1 MRHLLEDIKTKAAT
15 YEHQKEKELWLFR
28 SLARMANN
36 GDVVKINIEEMLEML
51 EGAKAPLITECCIYK
66 VPFSIRRH
74 NEKAYTPEVV
84 SIGPFHHGHPRLQ
97 DMEKHKL
104 FYSKA
109 FLKRTQTTLDTLIG
123 NIQEMEPEFRRCY
136 SHTLEFSKEQ
146 LVKIIFV
153 DCAFI
158 LELFY
163 RFGSGEWK
171 EDDMC
176 LLKPWL
182 TSNIACDL
190 LLLEN
195 QVPFF
200 VLERLFNLS
209 FSTRG
214 GDFPSFLELTFD
226 FFEEFNRSRLNF
238 NNINRIRHFTDLI
251 RTFHLQDP
259 LPSRIDGKVL
269 KHLPSVTELS
279 EAGLRFKVL
288 ESESCLL
295 KLDFSGRVL
304 EIPQLEVHDW
314 TETLFRNM
322 VALEQCHYPFQTY
335 ITDYVD
341 FLDFLVNTN
350 RDVDILVQQRVFI
363 NWLGD
368 TDSVATMINGLMKN
382 ITTSNNISSQYLDVC
397 EKLNA
402 FHKNPWRKLKSTLRR
417 DYCRGPWQTAAS
429 IAAIILL
436 ILSFV
441 QTVCSILQVIHQ

>member
-1 MRHLLEDIKTKAAT
+1 MT
-15 YEHQKEKELWLFR
+15 
-28 SLARMANN
+28 NN
-36 GDVVKINIEEMLEML
+36 GDAVEINIEEMLK
-51 EGAKAPLITECCIYK
+51 GAWAPVTTECCIYK
-66 VPFSIRRH
+66 VPLSIRRH
-74 NEKAYTPEVV
+74 NEEAYTPEVV
-84 SIGPFHHGHPRLQ
+84 SIGPFHHGHPHLQ

-109 FLKRTQTTLDTLIG
+109 FLKRTQTTLYSFIG
-123 NIQEMEPEFRRCY
+123 QIEEMEPEFRRCY

-158 LELFY
+158 LELFC
-163 RFGSGEWK
+163 RVHDQLLK
-171 EDDMC
+171 EDDDMC
-176 LLKPWL
+176 LSKPWL
-182 TSNIACDL
+182 SNNIMYDL

-209 FSTRG
+209 FSSRG
-214 GDFPSFLELTFD
+214 DDFPSFLQFTFH
-226 FFEEFNRSRLNF
+226 FFRWINRSSLNF
-238 NNINRIRHFTDLI
+238 NNNNRIRHFTDLI

-259 LPSRIDGKVL
+259 LPSRIDGKII

-304 EIPQLEVHDW
+304 EIPQLVVEDP

-322 VALEQCHYPFQTY
+322 VALEQCHYPFQSY
-335 ITDYVD
+335 ITDYVG

-350 RDVDILVQQRVFI
+350 RDVDILVQERVFI

-382 ITTSNNISSQYLDVC
+382 ITISNNISSQYLDVS

-402 FHKNPWRKLKSTLRR
+402 FHENPWHKLKSTLRR

-429 IAAIILL
+429 TAAVILL

>member
-1 MRHLLEDIKTKAAT
+1 MT
-15 YEHQKEKELWLFR
+15 
-28 SLARMANN
+28 NN
-36 GDVVKINIEEMLEML
+36 GDAVEINIEEMLK
-51 EGAKAPLITECCIYK
+51 GAWAPVTTECCIYK

-74 NEKAYTPEVV
+74 NEEAYTPKVV

-104 FYSKA
+104 FYSMA
-109 FLKRTQTTLDTLIG
+109 FLQRTQTTSDSFIG
-123 NIQEMEPEFRRCY
+123 KIEEMEPEFRRCY

-158 LELFY
+158 LELFC
-163 RFGSGEWK
+163 RVHDQLLK
-171 EDDMC
+171 EDDDMC
-176 LLKPWL
+176 LSKPWL
-182 TSNIACDL
+182 SNNIMYDL

-209 FSTRG
+209 FSSRG
-214 GDFPSFLELTFD
+214 GPSFLKLTFS
-226 FFEEFNRSRLNF
+226 FFKEFNRSGLNF

-259 LPSRIDGKVL
+259 LPSRIDGKII

-304 EIPQLEVHDW
+304 EIPQLVVEDG

-322 VALEQCHYPFQTY
+322 VALEQCHYPFQSY

-350 RDVDILVQQRVFI
+350 RDVDILVQERVFL

-368 TDSVATMINGLMKN
+368 TDSVATMINGLMKD
-382 ITTSNNISSQYLDVC
+382 IATSNDTSSQYLDVS

-429 IAAIILL
+429 TAAIILL

>member
-1 MRHLLEDIKTKAAT
+1 MEYK
-15 YEHQKEKELWLFR
+15 
-28 SLARMANN
+28 
-36 GDVVKINIEEMLEML
+36 GDVVRINVKEML
-51 EGAKAPLITECCIYK
+51 EGARAPVTAECCIYK

-74 NEKAYTPEVV
+74 NEEAYTPKGV

-104 FYSKA
+104 FYSMA
-109 FLKRTQTTLDTLIG
+109 FLQRSQTTLDSFIG
-123 NIQEMEPEFRRCY
+123 KIEEMEPELRRCY

-171 EDDMC
+171 EDMY
-176 LLKPWL
+176 LSKPK
-182 TSNIACDL
+182 TRRSMRYDL

-209 FSTRG
+209 FSSQRD
-214 GDFPSFLELTFD
+214 DFPSFLEFTFD
-226 FFEEFNRSRLNF
+226 FFEKFNRSNLNF
-238 NNINRIRHFTDLI
+238 KDINRIRHFTDLI

-259 LPSRIDGKVL
+259 LPPRTPGKIIE
-269 KHLPSVTELS
+269 HLPSATELS

-295 KLDFSGRVL
+295 KLDFSERVL
-304 EIPQLEVHDW
+304 EIPQLVVDDGI
-314 TETLFRNM
+314 ETLFRNM
-322 VALEQCHYPFQTY
+322 VALEQCHYPFQSY
-335 ITDYVD
+335 ITDYVC

-350 RDVDILVQQRVFI
+350 RDVDILVQERVFL

-368 TDSVATMINGLMKN
+368 TDSVATMINGLMKD
-382 ITTSNNISSQYLDVC
+382 ITTSNNISSQYLDVS

-402 FHKNPWRKLKSTLRR
+402 FHKNPWRKLKSALRR

-429 IAAIILL
+429 TAAVILL

>member
-1 MRHLLEDIKTKAAT
+1 
-15 YEHQKEKELWLFR
+15 
-28 SLARMANN
+28 MAYK
-36 GDVVKINIEEMLEML
+36 GDVVRINIEEML
-51 EGAKAPLITECCIYK
+51 EGAKAPVTTECCIYK
-66 VPFSIRRH
+66 VPLSIRRH
-74 NEKAYTPEVV
+74 NEEAYTPEVV
-84 SIGPFHHGHPRLQ
+84 SIGPFHHGHPHLQ

-109 FLKRTQTTLDTLIG
+109 FLKRTQTTLYSFIG
-123 NIQEMEPEFRRCY
+123 QIEEMEPEFRRCY

-146 LVKIIFV
+146 LV
-153 DCAFI
+153 
-158 LELFY
+158 
-163 RFGSGEWK
+163 
-171 EDDMC
+171 
-176 LLKPWL
+176 
-182 TSNIACDL
+182 
-190 LLLEN
+190 
-195 QVPFF
+195 PFF

-209 FSTRG
+209 FSSRG
-214 GDFPSFLELTFD
+214 GPSFLKLTFS
-226 FFEEFNRSRLNF
+226 FFKEFNRSGLNF

-259 LPSRIDGKVL
+259 LPSRIDGKII
-269 KHLPSVTELS
+269 KHLPSATELS

-304 EIPQLEVHDW
+304 EIPQLVVEDP

-322 VALEQCHYPFQTY
+322 VALEQCHYPFQSY
-335 ITDYVD
+335 ITDYVC

-350 RDVDILVQQRVFI
+350 RDVDILVQERVFI

-368 TDSVATMINGLMKN
+368 TDSVATMINGLMKD
-382 ITTSNNISSQYLDVC
+382 IATSNDTSSQYLDVC

-429 IAAIILL
+429 TAAIILL

-441 QTVCSILQVIHQ
+441 QTVLSILQVIHQ

>member
-1 MRHLLEDIKTKAAT
+1 
-15 YEHQKEKELWLFR
+15 
-28 SLARMANN
+28 MAYN
-36 GDVVKINIEEMLEML
+36 GDVVKINIEARLK
-51 EGAKAPLITECCIYK
+51 GAGAPVTTECCIYK
-66 VPFSIRRH
+66 VPFIIRRH
-74 NEKAYTPEVV
+74 NEEAYTPEVV

-104 FYSKA
+104 FYSMA
-109 FLKRTQTTLDTLIG
+109 FLQRTQTTLDSFIG
-123 NIQEMEPEFRRCY
+123 KIEEMEPEFRRSY

-146 LVKIIFV
+146 LVEIIFV

-158 LELFY
+158 LELFF
-163 RFGSGEWK
+163 RVHDQQWDD
-171 EDDMC
+171 DDMC
-176 LLKPWL
+176 LSNPRL
-182 TSNIACDL
+182 TNTIVYDL
-190 LLLEN
+190 SLLEN

-200 VLERLFNLS
+200 VLERLFDLS
-209 FSTRG
+209 FSSQG
-214 GDFPSFLELTFD
+214 GNSFLKLTFH
-226 FFEEFNRSRLNF
+226 FFQEFNRSRLNF

-251 RTFHLQDP
+251 RTVHLQDP
-259 LPSRIDGKVL
+259 LPHKTPGNTIE
-269 KHLPSVTELS
+269 HLPSATELS

-295 KLDFSGRVL
+295 KFDFSGRVL
-304 EIPQLEVHDW
+304 KIPQLVVHDR

-322 VALEQCHYPFQTY
+322 VALEQCHYPLQSY
-335 ITDYVD
+335 ITDYVG

-382 ITTSNNISSQYLDVC
+382 IMTPIDISSQYLDVS

-402 FHKNPWRKLKSTLRR
+402 FHENPWRKLKSTLRR

-429 IAAIILL
+429 TAAIILL

>member
-1 MRHLLEDIKTKAAT
+1 
-15 YEHQKEKELWLFR
+15 
-28 SLARMANN
+28 MAYK
-36 GDVVKINIEEMLEML
+36 GDVVRINVKEML
-51 EGAKAPLITECCIYK
+51 EGARAPVTAECCIYK

-74 NEKAYTPEVV
+74 NEEAYTPKVV
-84 SIGPFHHGHPRLQ
+84 SIGPFHHGNPRLQ
-97 DMEKHKL
+97 DMENHKL

-109 FLKRTQTTLDTLIG
+109 FLERTQTTSDSFIG
-123 NIQEMEPEFRRCY
+123 KIEEMEPEFRRCY

-158 LELFY
+158 LELFC
-163 RFGSGEWK
+163 RVHDQVLK

-176 LLKPWL
+176 LSIHRLRESIPY
-182 TSNIACDL
+182 DL
-190 LLLEN
+190 LFLEN

-209 FSTRG
+209 FSSRG
-214 GDFPSFLELTFD
+214 VDFPSFLELTFH
-226 FFEEFNRSRLNF
+226 FFDDFNRSCLNV
-238 NNINRIRHFTDLI
+238 NNINISHFTDLI
-251 RTFHLQDP
+251 RTFHLQHP
-259 LPSRIDGKVL
+259 LPPIIPGNIIE
-269 KHLPSVTELS
+269 HLPSATELS

-295 KLDFSGRVL
+295 KFDFSGRVL
-304 EIPQLEVHDW
+304 KIPQLVVHDW

-322 VALEQCHYPFQTY
+322 VALEQCHYPFQSY
-335 ITDYVD
+335 ITDYVE

-350 RDVDILVQQRVFI
+350 RDVDILVQERVFL

-368 TDSVATMINGLMKN
+368 TDSVATMINGLMKDIVIKN
-382 ITTSNNISSQYLDVC
+382 TSQYFDVN

-402 FHKNPWRKLKSTLRR
+402 FHKNPCRKLMSALRR
-417 DYCRGPWQTAAS
+417 DYCKGPWQTAAS
-429 IAAIILL
+429 FAAIILL

>member
-1 MRHLLEDIKTKAAT
+1 
-15 YEHQKEKELWLFR
+15 
-28 SLARMANN
+28 MAYN
-36 GDVVKINIEEMLEML
+36 GDVVRINVAEML
-51 EGAKAPLITECCIYK
+51 EGARAPVTAECCIYK

-74 NEKAYTPEVV
+74 NEEAYTPEVV

-97 DMEKHKL
+97 DMENHKL
-104 FYSKA
+104 FYSMA
-109 FLKRTQTTLDTLIG
+109 FLQRTQTTLDRFIG
-123 NIQEMEPEFRRCY
+123 KIEEMEPEFRRCY

-158 LELFY
+158 LELFC
-163 RFGSGEWK
+163 RDHDQVLK

-176 LLKPWL
+176 LSIHRLRD
-182 TSNIACDL
+182 SIAYDL

-209 FSTRG
+209 FSSRG
-214 GDFPSFLELTFD
+214 VDFPSFLELTFH
-226 FFEEFNRSRLNF
+226 FCEEFNRSNLNF

-259 LPSRIDGKVL
+259 LPPRTPGKIIE
-269 KHLPSVTELS
+269 HLPSATELS

-295 KLDFSGRVL
+295 KLDFSERVL
-304 EIPQLEVHDW
+304 EIPQLVVEDGI
-314 TETLFRNM
+314 ETLFRNM

-335 ITDYVD
+335 ITDYVG

-350 RDVDILVQQRVFI
+350 RDVDILVQERVFI

-368 TDSVATMINGLMKN
+368 TDSVATMINGLMKD
-382 ITTSNNISSQYLDVC
+382 ISTPNNICSQYLDVC

-402 FHKNPWRKLKSTLRR
+402 FHQNPWRKLMSALRR

-429 IAAIILL
+429 TAAIILL

>member
-1 MRHLLEDIKTKAAT
+1 MEYK
-15 YEHQKEKELWLFR
+15 
-28 SLARMANN
+28 
-36 GDVVKINIEEMLEML
+36 GDVVRINVKEML
-51 EGAKAPLITECCIYK
+51 EGARAPVTAECCIYK

-74 NEKAYTPEVV
+74 NEEAYTPKGV

-104 FYSKA
+104 FYSMA
-109 FLKRTQTTLDTLIG
+109 FLQRSQTTSDSFIG
-123 NIQEMEPEFRRCY
+123 KIEEMEPELRRCY

-158 LELFY
+158 LELFC

-171 EDDMC
+171 EDMY
-176 LLKPWL
+176 LSKPL
-182 TSNIACDL
+182 TMRSMRYDL

-209 FSTRG
+209 FSSRG
-214 GDFPSFLELTFD
+214 DDFPSFLQFTFH
-226 FFEEFNRSRLNF
+226 FFRWINRSSLNF
-238 NNINRIRHFTDLI
+238 NNNNRIRHFTDLI

-259 LPSRIDGKVL
+259 LPSRIDGKII

-295 KLDFSGRVL
+295 KFDFSGRVL
-304 EIPQLEVHDW
+304 EIPQLVVHDS

-322 VALEQCHYPFQTY
+322 VALEQCHYPFQSY
-335 ITDYVD
+335 ITDYLH

-350 RDVDILVQQRVFI
+350 RDVDILVQERVFL

-368 TDSVATMINGLMKN
+368 TDSVATMINGLVKD
-382 ITTSNNISSQYLDVC
+382 IVLPNISSKYLDVSG
-397 EKLNA
+397 KLNA
-402 FHKNPWRKLKSTLRR
+402 LHKNPWRKLKSALRR

-429 IAAIILL
+429 TAAVILL

>member
-1 MRHLLEDIKTKAAT
+1 MT
-15 YEHQKEKELWLFR
+15 
-28 SLARMANN
+28 NN
-36 GDVVKINIEEMLEML
+36 GDAVEINIEEMLK
-51 EGAKAPLITECCIYK
+51 GAWAPVTTECCIYK

-74 NEKAYTPEVV
+74 NEEAYTPKVV
-84 SIGPFHHGHPRLQ
+84 SIGPFHHGHPHLQ

-104 FYSKA
+104 FYSMA
-109 FLKRTQTTLDTLIG
+109 FLKRTQATVGSLIG

-136 SHTLEFSKEQ
+136 SHALEFSNEQ

-158 LELFY
+158 LELFC
-163 RFGSGEWK
+163 RVHDQLLK
-171 EDDMC
+171 EDDDMC
-176 LLKPWL
+176 LSKPWL
-182 TSNIACDL
+182 SNNIMYDL

-209 FSTRG
+209 FSS
-214 GDFPSFLELTFD
+214 PSFLALTFH
-226 FFEEFNRSRLNF
+226 FFQQFNRSGLNF
-238 NNINRIRHFTDLI
+238 NDINRIMHFTDLI

-259 LPSRIDGKVL
+259 LPFRIDGNIIE
-269 KHLPSVTELS
+269 HLPSVTELS

-295 KLDFSGRVL
+295 KLDFSGEVL
-304 EIPQLEVHDW
+304 EIPQLVVDDR

-322 VALEQCHYPFQTY
+322 MALEQCHYPFQSY

-350 RDVDILVQQRVFI
+350 RDVDILVRERVFL
-363 NWLGD
+363 NWLGN
-368 TDSVATMINGLMKN
+368 TDSVATMINGLMKD
-382 ITTSNNISSQYLDVC
+382 ITTSNISSQFLDVC

-402 FHKNPWRKLKSTLRR
+402 FHKNPWRKLMSALRR

>member
-1 MRHLLEDIKTKAAT
+1 
-15 YEHQKEKELWLFR
+15 
-28 SLARMANN
+28 MAYS
-36 GDVVKINIEEMLEML
+36 GDVVRINVAEML
-51 EGAKAPLITECCIYK
+51 EGAREPVTTECCIYK

-74 NEKAYTPEVV
+74 NEEAYTPKVV
-84 SIGPFHHGHPRLQ
+84 SIGPFHHRHPRLQ
-97 DMEKHKL
+97 DMQKHKL
-104 FYSKA
+104 FYSMA
-109 FLKRTQTTLDTLIG
+109 FLQRTQTTSDSFIG
-123 NIQEMEPEFRRCY
+123 KIEEMEPEFRRCY

-171 EDDMC
+171 EDMY
-176 LLKPWL
+176 LSKPL
-182 TSNIACDL
+182 TRRSMRYDL

-209 FSTRG
+209 FSSQG
-214 GDFPSFLELTFD
+214 DDFPSFLEFTFH
-226 FFEEFNRSRLNF
+226 FFGWFNRSSLNF

-251 RTFHLQDP
+251 RTFLLQDP
-259 LPSRIDGKVL
+259 LPSRIDGKMI

-295 KLDFSGRVL
+295 KFDFSGRVL
-304 EIPQLEVHDW
+304 EIPQLVVEDG

-322 VALEQCHYPFQTY
+322 VALEQCHCPEESY
-335 ITDYVD
+335 ITDYVG

-350 RDVDILVQQRVFI
+350 RDVDILVQERVFL

-368 TDSVATMINGLMKN
+368 TDSVATMINGLMKD
-382 ITTSNNISSQYLDVC
+382 IATPNNTSSQYFDVS

-429 IAAIILL
+429 SAAIILL
-436 ILSFV
+436 VLSFV

>member
-1 MRHLLEDIKTKAAT
+1 
-15 YEHQKEKELWLFR
+15 
-28 SLARMANN
+28 MANN
-36 GDVVKINIEEMLEML
+36 GDVVKNIEEMLEML

-123 NIQEMEPEFRRCY
+123 NIQEMEPKFRRSY
-136 SHTLEFSKEQ
+136 SHTLEFSMEQ
-146 LVKIIFV
+146 LVKIIFM

-158 LELFY
+158 LELFCRYHY
-163 RFGSGEWK
+163 REWK

-200 VLERLFNLS
+200 VLKRLFNLS

-295 KLDFSGRVL
+295 KFDFSGRVL
-304 EIPQLEVHDW
+304 KIPQLEVQDW

-350 RDVDILVQQRVFI
+350 RDVDILVQQRVFL
-363 NWLGD
+363 NRLGD
-368 TDSVATMINGLMKN
+368 TDSVATMINGLMKD
-382 ITTSNNISSQYLDVC
+382 ITISNNITSQYLDVS

-402 FHKNPWRKLKSTLRR
+402 FHKNPWRKLKSALRR

-441 QTVCSILQVIHQ
+441 QTVCSILQVIRQ

>member
-1 MRHLLEDIKTKAAT
+1 MTH
-15 YEHQKEKELWLFR
+15 
-28 SLARMANN
+28 NC
-36 GDVVKINIEEMLEML
+36 DVVRINIEAML
-51 EGAKAPLITECCIYK
+51 EGARALVTTETTKCCIYK

>member
-1 MRHLLEDIKTKAAT
+1 
-15 YEHQKEKELWLFR
+15 
-28 SLARMANN
+28 MAYD
-36 GDVVKINIEEMLEML
+36 GDVVEINIEEMLK
-51 EGAKAPLITECCIYK
+51 GAWAPVITECCIYK

-74 NEKAYTPEVV
+74 NEEAYTPKVI
-84 SIGPFHHGHPRLQ
+84 SIGPFHHGHPRLR
-97 DMEKHKL
+97 DMEEHKIY
-104 FYSKA
+104 YSKA
-109 FLKRTQTTLDTLIG
+109 FLERSQTTLDSFIG
-123 NIQEMEPEFRRCY
+123 WIDEMEPKFRRCY

-158 LELFY
+158 LELFC
-163 RFGSGEWK
+163 RDHDQGLNQ
-171 EDDMC
+171 DVMC
-176 LLKPWL
+176 LSIPPLRD
-182 TSNIACDL
+182 SIQYDL

-200 VLERLFNLS
+200 VLQSLYNLS
-209 FSTRG
+209 FRLLNDDRSL
-214 GDFPSFLELTFD
+214 LERTFH
-226 FFEEFNRSRLNF
+226 FFRHFNRSQLDMG
-238 NNINRIRHFTDLI
+238 NIQKISHFTDLI

-259 LPSRIDGKVL
+259 LPSRIDGNII
-269 KHLPSVTELS
+269 KHLPSATELS

-304 EIPQLEVHDW
+304 EIPQLVVEDP

-322 VALEQCHYPFQTY
+322 VALEQCHYHFQSY
-335 ITDYVD
+335 ITDYVC

-350 RDVDILVQQRVFI
+350 RDVDILVQERVFI

-368 TDSVATMINGLMKN
+368 TDSVAMMINGLMKN
-382 ITTSNNISSQYLDVC
+382 ITTSNNISSQYFDVS

-402 FHKNPWRKLKSTLRR
+402 FHKNPCRKLISALRR

-441 QTVCSILQVIHQ
+441 QTVCSILQVIY